1 MSVGTRERRQREFLD
16 REQLFLAAARELIR
30 EQGLLNLQMS
40 RIAEKCEYAVGTLYL
55 HFSSKEDLLLA
66 LTTET
71 AKEHVQ
77 LFSRAA
83 AWQAGSRDRMFAIPV
98 ADSIFVRR
106 NPEFFRI
113 AQFALCEVVWLAASA
128 ERREDF
134 LELATKPVGAVVQGI
149 IEDAVTC
156 GDLELGG
163 LSQEALSLG
172 FWALTNGTH
181 NLVHAEGVVE
191 SFQRQDPYRL
201 LCRHVNVML
210 NGFGWKP
217 LVNPHDEAALD
228 ALIHRIENEVFHD
241 CCPSA

>member
-1 MSVGTRERRQREFLD
+1 MGTRERRQREFMD
-16 REQLFLAAARELIR
+16 REQLFLAAARELIC
-30 EQGLLNLQMS
+30 EQGLFNLQMA
-40 RIAEKCEYAVGTLYL
+40 RIAEKCEYAVGTLYH

-71 AKEHVQ
+71 AKEHVE
-77 LFSRAA
+77 LFQRAA
-83 AWQAGSRDRMFAIPV
+83 AWSACSRDRMFAIPV
-98 ADSIFVRR
+98 ADSIFVQR

-113 AQFALCEVVWLAASA
+113 SQFALCEVVWRAASA
-128 ERREDF
+128 ERKEDF
-134 LELATKPVGAVVQGI
+134 IELAAKPVGMIVERI
-149 IEDAVTC
+149 IEDAVAC

-163 LSQEALSLG
+163 LPQEAFSLG

-181 NLVHAEGVVE
+181 NLVHAEGVAE
-191 SFQRQDPYRL
+191 SFQWQDPYRL

-228 ALIHRIENEVFHD
+228 ALILRIKNEVFHD
-241 CCPSA
+241 LCPSA